1 MKTVIR
7 LAQTDRTDAGAAIAS
22 DALIALRTKP
32 SVHDTV
38 PAAAA
43 VQRSAPDMR

>member
-22 DALIALRTKP
+22 DAFIARRTKP
-32 SVHDTV
+32 SVHDIV

-43 VQRSAPDMR
+43 AQRSATGMR